1 MSTTVE
7 SAYASLQFLS
17 FWSVPFLVRALT
29 SRNTVVASNR
39 RIGTAFPVFAQRHKR
54 VGVPEW
60 AFFTVKY
67 FGSGVIIATA
77 FIHVGS
83 LSCSV

>member
-1 MSTTVE
+1 MGTTVE

-17 FWSVPFLVRALT
+17 FWSVPFLVRAST
-29 SRNTVVASNR
+29 SRNTVVTSNR
-39 RIGTAFPVFAQRHKR
+39 SIGAAFPVFAQRHEG

-60 AFFTVKY
+60 AFFAVKY

-83 LSCSV
+83 MSYSV